1 MSNTWDSEELTLKN
15 ELRLI
20 DDSYY
25 RVYDDNDYE
34 IWRERMFSII
44 VRICDT
50 FSLLILVQENQFKAT
65 EQAASVQKND
75 SKTGILNSIEAS
87 LEQSSLTPE
96 SSVNEINPI
105 KPAVLEL
112 PNEVIFDGIV
122 SISTFCWRFSF
133 IF

>member
-1 MSNTWDSEELTLKN
+1 
-15 ELRLI
+15 
-20 DDSYY
+20 
-25 RVYDDNDYE
+25 
-34 IWRERMFSII
+34 MFSII

-65 EQAASVQKND
+65 EQAASVQEND

-122 SISTFCWRFSF
+122 SISTFFWRFSF